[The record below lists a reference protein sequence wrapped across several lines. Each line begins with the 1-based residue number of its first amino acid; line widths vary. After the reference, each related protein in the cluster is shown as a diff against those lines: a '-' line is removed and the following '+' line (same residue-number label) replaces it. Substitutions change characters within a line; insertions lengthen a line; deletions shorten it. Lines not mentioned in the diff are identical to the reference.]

1 MDTKMA
7 WRNIWRHPRRTI
19 LTISA
24 IAFATGLLVFTVS
37 MQFGAFETM
46 INSTAKVNMGH
57 LQVQAKDYFEKR
69 DIRLVVEDPEA
80 VGEILDN
87 TPGIESYTYRAEAFS
102 MVASGE
108 RTFGALVVGIDPER
122 EAQVSTLSKTIREG
136 EYLSE
141 DDFDGALIGDL
152 LAENLRVGLGDE
164 LTVLGQGRDG
174 SVAATLLT
182 VKGIYKSGLAVFDRS
197 SVHISL
203 KNFQE
208 VYSMR
213 GAVHEVVAISKTI
226 RHIPEM
232 KKRIQAAIDNL
243 GLAAPLVVLDWK
255 ELMPGLYEA
264 IMINIISR
272 LIFYL
277 ILVSVV
283 ASSISNT
290 FLMAV
295 FERTKEFGVM
305 MAVGTTPRRLTK
317 ILLIESINM
326 TLLGIAVG
334 IVLGCLVTLYFQAHG
349 IDFSAS
355 EDILKQFGLSGRI
368 YPRLSLLSASAGPML
383 VFVITALAALYPALR
398 IRRLRPV
405 EALAYA

>member
-24 IAFATGLLVFTVS
+24 IAFAAALLVFTVS

-46 INSTAKVNMGH
+46 INSTAKTRMGH
-57 LQVQAKDYFEKR
+57 LQVQAEDYYEKR
-69 DIRLVVEDPEA
+69 DVRLVVPDSA
-80 VGEILDN
+80 AIGEILDGM
-87 TPGIESYTYRAEAFS
+87 PGVEAYTYRAVAFS

-108 RTFGALVVGIDPER
+108 RTVGAVVIGIDPER
-122 EAQVSTLSKTIREG
+122 EARVSTLKKTVREG
-136 EYLSE
+136 SYLTD
-141 DDFDGALIGDL
+141 DDFDGALVGSL
-152 LAENLRVGLGDE
+152 LAQKLRVGLGDE
-164 LTVLGQGRDG
+164 LTIMGQGRDG

-182 VKGIYKSGLAVFDRS
+182 VKGIYKSGLAEFDRS
-197 SVHISL
+197 SIQIAL
-203 KNFQE
+203 KNFQD

-213 GAVHEVVAISKTI
+213 GAVHQVVATSKTI
-226 RHIPEM
+226 KDIPEM
-232 KKRIQAAIDNL
+232 KKSVQAGIEDI
-243 GLAAPLVVLDWK
+243 GPAAPLAVLDWK
-255 ELMPGLYEA
+255 QLMPGLYEA
-264 IMINIISR
+264 IVMNIVSR

-277 ILVSVV
+277 ILVTVV

-326 TLLGIAVG
+326 TLVGIAAG
-334 IVLGCLVTLYFQAHG
+334 IVLGSVVTLYFQAYG
-349 IDFSAS
+349 IDITAS
-355 EDILKQFGLSGRI
+355 EDIMNQFGISGRI
-368 YPRLSLLSASAGPML
+368 HPRLSLFSASAGPML
-383 VFVITALAALYPALR
+383 VFVITSLAALYPALK
-398 IRRLRPV
+398 IRRLRTV
-405 EALAYA
+405 EALSYA

>member
-1 MDTKMA
+1 M
-7 WRNIWRHPRRTI
+7 
-19 LTISA
+19 TISA

-46 INSTAKVNMGH
+46 INSSAKINMGH
-57 LQVQAKDYFEKR
+57 LQVQATDYYEKR
-69 DIRLVVEDPEA
+69 DMRLVVEDSA
-80 VGEILDN
+80 AIGEILDV
-87 TPGIESYTYRAEAFS
+87 TPGVEAYTYRAGAFS

-108 RTFGALVVGIDPER
+108 RTVGALVIGIDPER
-122 EAQVSTLSKTIREG
+122 EARVSTLSETIRQG
-136 EYLSE
+136 EYLS
-141 DDFDGALIGDL
+141 DDDYNGAIIGDL
-152 LAENLRVGLGDE
+152 LAQKLRVGPGDE
-164 LTVLGQGRDG
+164 LTVMGQGRDG

-182 VKGIYKSGLAVFDRS
+182 VKGINKSGLAAFDRAS
-197 SVHISL
+197 IHISL

-213 GAVHEVVAISKTI
+213 GGVHEVVIISKTI
-226 RHIPEM
+226 RYIPEM
-232 KKRIQAAIDNL
+232 KERIQAGIENI
-243 GLAAPLVVLDWK
+243 GPAAPLTVLDWK

-277 ILVSVV
+277 ILVTVV

-326 TLLGIAVG
+326 TLVG
-334 IVLGCLVTLYFQAHG
+334 IVAGIILGSLVTLYFQAHG

-355 EDILKQFGLSGRI
+355 KELASKFGISSRI
-368 YPRLSLLSASAGPML
+368 YPRLSFLSASAGPSL
-383 VFVITALAALYPALR
+383 VFVITALAALYPAFK

-405 EALAYA
+405 DALTYN

>member
-37 MQFGAFETM
+37 MQMGAFETM
-46 INSTAKVNMGH
+46 INSTAKINMGH
-57 LQVQAKDYFEKR
+57 LQVQAADYYEKR
-69 DIRLVVEDPEA
+69 DMRLVVEDSAA
-80 VGEILDN
+80 VGEILDE
-87 TPGIESYTYRAEAFS
+87 TPGVEAYTYRAGAFS

-108 RTFGALVVGIDPER
+108 RTVGALIIGIDPER
-122 EAQVSTLSKTIREG
+122 EARVSTLSKTIRHG
-136 EYLSE
+136 EYLS
-141 DDFDGALIGDL
+141 DDDSNGAIIGDL
-152 LAENLRVGLGDE
+152 LARNLRVGLGDE
-164 LTVLGQGRDG
+164 LTVMGQGRDG

-182 VKGIYKSGLAVFDRS
+182 VKGINKSGLAAFDRAS
-197 SVHISL
+197 IHISL

-213 GAVHEVVAISKTI
+213 GAVHEVVMISETI
-226 RHIPEM
+226 RHIPKM
-232 KKRIQAAIDNL
+232 KEHIQAGIGNIDPAVP
-243 GLAAPLVVLDWK
+243 LAVLDWK
-255 ELMPGLYEA
+255 ELMPGLYDA
-264 IMINIISR
+264 IMLNIISR
-272 LIFYL
+272 MIFYL
-277 ILVSVV
+277 ILVTVV

-317 ILLIESINM
+317 ILLVESINM
-326 TLLGIAVG
+326 TLVG
-334 IVLGCLVTLYFQAHG
+334 IMAGIILGSLVTLYFQAHG

-355 EDILKQFGLSGRI
+355 EELASKFGISSRI
-368 YPRLSLLSASAGPML
+368 YPRLSFLSASAGPSL

-405 EALAYA
+405 DALTYN